1 MEIVFIRH
9 AEKENVGED
18 PFLTNKGIKQANL
31 LAKRLRKEKFSEFY
45 CSDLNRAKQTADIIA
60 KTLYLKPK
68 VEKSLNEFKSE
79 TIKNPRNKWDKQEKI
94 RYDSLTSF
102 LDKIA
107 KSPSEDKSILIVAH
121 GVTNRIILTHFLN
134 LNHQNIIQF
143 IQKET
148 GINVIYWMEKFKN
161 WRLRMWND
169 HHHIP
174 IGLR

>member
-9 AEKENVGED
+9 AEKEGMGED
-18 PFLTNKGIKQANL
+18 PFLTGKGIKQANK
-31 LAKRLRKEKFSEFY
+31 LAKRLEKEKFHDFY

-60 KTLYLKPK
+60 KRINIKPK
-68 VEKSLNEFKSE
+68 IEKSLNEFESE
-79 TIKNPRNKWDKQEKI
+79 TVKNSKDKWNKQEKTH
-94 RYDSLTSF
+94 YDALISF

-107 KSPSEDKSILIVAH
+107 KNPNENKSVLIVAH
-121 GVTNRIILTHFLN
+121 GVTNRIILAYFLN
-134 LNHQNIIQF
+134 LNLQNMIQF

-148 GINVIYWMEKFKN
+148 GINAIYWMDKFKN

-169 HHHIP
+169 HYHIP